1 MPSFSKKTSGSPA
14 TVVRMKY
21 GWCWERWDLC
31 PERCLLQHWG
41 KRRET
46 WGWTKAPWSAW
57 QKRGQAT
64 RSTRTDAKIT
74 KAQPLMEDLET
85 AKTPRNQND
94 LQGHEKEWLDRL
106 SQKSY
111 GWRKEGHHIFF
122 FFCHKPEICHGFLH
136 APWFSFHIYRSS
148 HHAWLA
154 DRIFLFNTPN
164 FSKIP
169 LCG

>member
-122 FFCHKPEICHGFLH
+122 LSQTWNMSWLLTCTMIQFSYIPEFTSCMAG
-136 APWFSFHIYRSS
+136 WQN
-148 HHAWLA
+148 
-154 DRIFLFNTPN
+154 IFVQH
-164 FSKIP
+164 S
-169 LCG
+169 